1 MAESKI
7 PLPYGTTTKETLS
20 TDISSGSVTLVRCGK
35 IRQLTFD
42 DAKAPSSGVIAIPT
56 LQNSDRPI
64 SITDALLKRT
74 SDGGAALIWLR
85 TNGTFGWSGVIA
97 SETYNGTLT
106 WVTA

>member
-7 PLPYGTTTKETLS
+7 LLPYGTTTKETLS

-64 SITDALLKRT
+64 SITDGVLIRN
-74 SDGGAALIWLR
+74 GGTTLIWVR
-85 TNGTFGWSGVIA
+85 ANGTFGWSAVVSNGI
-97 SETYNGTLT
+97 YNGTMT
-106 WVTA
+106 WIVA